1 MNERQLA
8 AVLSPLGGTVAGERD
23 ARRYVTQA
31 GDGALIT
38 TILAVDR

>member
-1 MNERQLA
+1 MIERHRLALLDPMN
-8 AVLSPLGGTVAGERD
+8 GTPGET
-23 ARRYVTQA
+23 ARHRYLTEA